1 MTDTVAVPG
10 FYGYTGAALHLHVD
24 RTEHQRRQTV
34 GLGAISSPDV
44 IAVVMALPHAEP
56 IPWQDLSRYQRH
68 VVKRAP
74 AGIFRITKTGRTPQP
89 VTRLALRP
97 CRIVRATVYAAT
109 ASATALS
116 KAASF
121 APMCERSLTVTHR
134 PTMDET
140 LIEFGFYGVGLYLD
154 TGDGQLETLVEPQP
168 WRPMRHTPA
177 GWGFAEQAYR
187 SFLTYAPAALTER
200 ITTP

>member
-10 FYGYTGAALHLHVD
+10 FYGYTGATLHLHVD
-24 RTEHQRRQTV
+24 RTEHQRRQAC

-74 AGIFRITKTGRTPQP
+74 AGIFDVAKTGRTPQS
-89 VTRLALRP
+89 VTRLAVLP
-97 CRIVRATVYAAT
+97 CRIVRA
-109 ASATALS
+109 S
-116 KAASF
+116 
-121 APMCERSLTVTHR
+121 
-134 PTMDET
+134 
-140 LIEFGFYGVGLYLD
+140 
-154 TGDGQLETLVEPQP
+154 DGYHQLETPD
-168 WRPMRHTPA
+168 HDTPA
-177 GWGFAEQAYR
+177 SWAFAEQAYR